1 MVRGLFGL
9 LLFIGMVEGSRHA
22 AGRGRHASPAA
33 SPICFVH
40 VAQRRILHDEYFK
53 RAKAEGYV
61 ARSAYKL
68 LEIQERSKIV
78 RPGDF
83 VLDLGC
89 APGSWLQVVEKIA
102 CAPTRSGR
110 QGAAVGID
118 LSETTAPLGPRIAT
132 LRGDAFTTPVA
143 EYAAAVADITGHTPS
158 PDTLSA
164 GLFNVVLSDMAPST
178 SGHGDDLISARLC
191 RRVLDVAMDA
201 IVPNGNLVM
210 KILEGAEYPEVLR
223 ETKAMFRDAKGFKP
237 KSSRDVSREMFIIG
251 LGFKAARNLTH
262 KPHPGAPLPET
273 HADGGG
279 GS

>member
-1 MVRGLFGL
+1 M
-9 LLFIGMVEGSRHA
+9 
-22 AGRGRHASPAA
+22 
-33 SPICFVH
+33 H

-53 RAKAEGYV
+53 KAKAEGYV

-68 LEIQERSKIV
+68 LEIQERCKVI
-78 RPGDF
+78 RPGDR

-89 APGSWLQVVEKIA
+89 APGSWLQVVDKIA
-102 CAPTRSGR
+102 CSTARSGR
-110 QGAAVGID
+110 TGAAVGID
-118 LSETTAPLGPRIAT
+118 LSETTAPLGQRVVT

-143 EYAAAVADITGHTPS
+143 EYADALASITGAKEPL
-158 PDTLSA
+158 DASA
-164 GLFNVVLSDMAPST
+164 GLFHVILSDMAPST
-178 SGHGDDLISARLC
+178 SGHGDDLLSARLC

-223 ETKAMFRDAKGFKP
+223 ESKAMFRDAKGFKP

-262 KPHPGAPLPET
+262 KPHPGARLPEP